1 MLSENT
7 ETQVCGYYAYSSG
20 ISQSN
25 EVCSTFVTPTKHVYA
40 PGSGSSYDEIMA
52 WADRYG
58 FDIKVS
64 YQVPDDEHPE
74 GTLDLRY
81 NGRTCWGADVTGAS
95 KAFQLNYYT
104 TDF

>member
-1 MLSENT
+1 
-7 ETQVCGYYAYSSG
+7 
-20 ISQSN
+20 
-25 EVCSTFVTPTKHVYA
+25 
-40 PGSGSSYDEIMA
+40 MA